1 MRTIKEILMQRD
13 GLDEEAALD
22 LISDAQ
28 EDLQQRLSGESE
40 DDPFSICADWFGLE
54 EDFVMELV

>member
-1 MRTIKEILMQRD
+1 MQRD

-54 EDFVMELV
+54 EDYVMELV